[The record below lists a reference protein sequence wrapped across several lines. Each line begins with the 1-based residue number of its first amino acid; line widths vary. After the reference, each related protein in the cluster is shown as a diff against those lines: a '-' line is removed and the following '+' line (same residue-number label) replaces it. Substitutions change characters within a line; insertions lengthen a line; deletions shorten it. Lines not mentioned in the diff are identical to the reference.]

1 MTPLNRPVDR
11 ALVLGGGGTTGIAW
25 EVGVLDALA
34 AGGAD
39 ASTADLVIG
48 TSAGALVGAYLC
60 LGETPH
66 TLATTWLTHMRTIG
80 RVGVRGAARLAS
92 GQFARDRHAW
102 ARRQAAIAADRY
114 PLSEASFVQAISSDL
129 IGRPWPDRFVVVS
142 VSGLTGHSVAYDAS
156 SGIDLGVAVA
166 ASCAVPGVFPPVRI
180 DDDPHLDGGV
190 RSPANAHLAK
200 HAGRALV
207 LAPRPGARKASR
219 RPLSQLSEFPPEASW
234 LLVTPDATARRAL
247 GADPL
252 DAGRSYRACEAGRR
266 QGRLALDAAV
276 GVWGVT
282 ASARPAT

>member
-48 TSAGALVGAYLC
+48 T
-60 LGETPH
+60 
-66 TLATTWLTHMRTIG
+66 
-80 RVGVRGAARLAS
+80 
-92 GQFARDRHAW
+92 
-102 ARRQAAIAADRY
+102 
-114 PLSEASFVQAISSDL
+114 SDL